1 MSTTT
6 KKTKK
11 TTELSGVVK
20 QKKQLT
26 TAEKDKVIKEL
37 SQKSNRN
44 ITRRY
49 LMDLALG
56 RI

>member
-6 KKTKK
+6 KKTAKK
-11 TTELSGVVK
+11 TALNGAVK
-20 QKKQLT
+20 TQKKLT
-26 TAEKDKVIKEL
+26 TAEKDRIIKEL

>member
-1 MSTTT
+1 MNTTN

-11 TTELSGVVK
+11 TKGLNGVVK
-20 QKKQLT
+20 PKKQLT